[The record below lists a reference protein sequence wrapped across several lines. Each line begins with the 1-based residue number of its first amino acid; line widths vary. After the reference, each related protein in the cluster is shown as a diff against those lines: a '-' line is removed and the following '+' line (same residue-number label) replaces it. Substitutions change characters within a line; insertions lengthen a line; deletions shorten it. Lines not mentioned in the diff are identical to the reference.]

1 MDVSVLPQV
10 VCTDR
15 CLCSLVFV
23 LTVLPQVLFVLTDGS
38 QTINQGP
45 TTPLDEA
52 AQPLKNKGV
61 EIWSIAVGKYANKEQ
76 LVQIAS
82 RPDTMLQLD
91 DFSSLGNVIENLK
104 TISCKGEGSG
114 AVWSVLVVIVFA
126 ESSMCRSV
134 L

>member
-1 MDVSVLPQV
+1 MSLFSHRLFVLTDVSVL
-10 VCTDR
+10 
-15 CLCSLVFV
+15 FV
-23 LTVLPQVLFVLTDGS
+23 LTGVSILPQVLFVLTDGS

-76 LVQIAS
+76 LAQIAS